1 MKRRMENLIKE
12 IRRLFSKFKRKLTRR
27 NLIVFFIILIFSQC
41 FLPWLL
47 INFGGITRPS
57 IREDFTTF
65 ILYRIFFIVIVKIF
79 VKILAKI
86 LNKYLK

>member
-1 MKRRMENLIKE
+1 MKRRMGNLTKE
-12 IRRLFSKFKRKLTRR
+12 IRRLFLKVKRKLTIRD
-27 NLIVFFIILIFSQC
+27 LIVLLIILIFSQF

-79 VKILAKI
+79 VKILGKI

>member
-12 IRRLFSKFKRKLTRR
+12 IRRLFFKFKRKLTIR
-27 NLIVFFIILIFSQC
+27 NLIVFLIILIFSQY

-47 INFGGITRPS
+47 INFVGITRPS
-57 IREDFTTF
+57 IREDFITF
-65 ILYRIFFIVIVKIF
+65 ILHRIFFIVIVKIF
-79 VKILAKI
+79 VKILGEI